1 MGAKFVTILF
11 AIAMAAGGML
21 VAQTAG
27 TPLLPALIALL
38 AGGAAIGLLT
48 RGGDHTPAPEATPEN
63 DERPLQPS
71 AADLLAGIDDP
82 LLIVRERRVLLANPA
97 AREVLGEHI
106 EGVDIRLA
114 IRHPAAAERLTNES
128 GENEEGI
135 SRTELVGLGER
146 ERRWEMAM
154 ARLPDGARLVRLI
167 DRSKEHAAERMRVD
181 FVANASHELRTPLAN
196 LLGYLET
203 LEDPKAADD
212 AKLRTRFLG
221 IMLEEAKRM
230 QRLVEDLMSLSRI
243 EAERFSTPRDKVD
256 LVALGEELKRDL
268 AGSLEGAD
276 ANLLIDCRIDEAC
289 VYGDG
294 PQLRQ
299 LIHNLVMNA
308 LKYGR
313 KGEDITL
320 RFDNAGA
327 EMLRMTVI
335 DRGDGIAPEH
345 LPRLTERF
353 YRVDPG
359 RSRAVGGTGLGLA
372 IVKHIVSRH
381 RGRLDIRSRPGQ
393 GTAVHIYLPKVP
405 EALS

>member
-1 MGAKFVTILF
+1 
-11 AIAMAAGGML
+11 MA
-21 VAQTAG
+21 T
-27 TPLLPALIALL
+27 
-38 AGGAAIGLLT
+38 
-48 RGGDHTPAPEATPEN
+48 
-63 DERPLQPS
+63 
-71 AADLLAGIDDP
+71 
-82 LLIVRERRVLLANPA
+82 
-97 AREVLGEHI
+97 
-106 EGVDIRLA
+106 
-114 IRHPAAAERLTNES
+114 
-128 GENEEGI
+128 
-135 SRTELVGLGER
+135 
-146 ERRWEMAM
+146 

-203 LEDPKAADD
+203 LEEPKAAED

-221 IMLEEAKRM
+221 IMFDEAKRM

-268 AGSLEGAD
+268 ADSLDAAD
-276 ANLLIDCRIDEAC
+276 ASLLIDCRSEEAC
-289 VYGDG
+289 VHGDG

-299 LIHNLVMNA
+299 LMHNLVTNA

-313 KGEDITL
+313 RGEDITL
-320 RFDNAGA
+320 RFDDAGA
-327 EMLRMTVI
+327 EMLRMSVI

-393 GTAVHIYLPKVP
+393 GTAVHIFLPMAQEPV
-405 EALS
+405 S